1 MTCFLIKKN
10 LRKEKEGD
18 ETNKS
23 RRKTERFG
31 NGN

>member
-1 MTCFLIKKN
+1 MTKN

-31 NGN
+31 NGNR

>member
-1 MTCFLIKKN
+1 MMFFLITKN
-10 LRKEKEGD
+10 LIKEKEGD

-23 RRKTERFG
+23 RRKTERVG

>member
-1 MTCFLIKKN
+1 MSFFYTKK

>member
-1 MTCFLIKKN
+1 MSFFYTKN
-10 LRKEKEGD
+10 LRKEKEVD

-23 RRKTERFG
+23 RRKAERLG